1 MVVPST
7 GKENDYSWLSR
18 FPKMR
23 EWIGDKVVKA
33 LAAFNYTIRNKDW
46 EATVEVERN
55 DIEDDQIMGYA
66 LQAKGA
72 GQSAAELPAD
82 IVFALLSKGFTNLCY
97 DGQPFFD
104 TDHLSGGKSV
114 SNKGTKKLAV
124 TSLAAAKASYGA
136 ARTAMRS
143 LKDDE
148 GASLKIRPTIPVVPP
163 ALEDDANYLMTA
175 DRFPDNTPNPYKGTA
190 EVLVVPELTSDT
202 ARFLLDT
209 SKPVKPLIY
218 QERKNRS
225 LSSRPTTTLTTSL
238 CARSSSSVLKPVQMV
253 ATASGRWRMAPPGRT
268 HNADSNHCP
277 PRWLSPSRHR
287 PQREYCHRPDDHFS
301 DSELQILENDP
312 NLIVVRLQDVPENA
326 GDGDAVSAL
335 TTERDGLRARVS
347 ELEATVL
354 QLNRDGD
361 ALKQQLAS
369 ANGTI
374 TELETVRDALSQK
387 LDALQAGSENTDK
400 KAKG

>member
-1 MVVPST
+1 MLINVKNVRQIFINLKATFQNAFDQAPSDWQKIAMVVPST

-148 GASLKIRPTIPVVPP
+148 GASLKIRPTILVLPP

-202 ARFLLDT
+202 AWFLLDT

-218 QERKNRS
+218 QERK
-225 LSSRPTTTLTTSL
+225 
-238 CARSSSSVLKPVQMV
+238 KPVFVEQ
-253 ATASGRWRMAPPGRT
+253 TDY
-268 HNADSNHCP
+268 NADNVFM
-277 PRWLSPSRHR
+277 RKKFIFGA
-287 PQREYCHRPDDHFS
+287 E
-301 DSELQILENDP
+301 
-312 NLIVVRLQDVPENA
+312 
-326 GDGDAVSAL
+326 
-335 TTERDGLRARVS
+335 AR
-347 ELEATVL
+347 
-354 QLNRDGD
+354 
-361 ALKQQLAS
+361 
-369 ANGTI
+369 ANGGYGFWQM
-374 TELETVRDALSQK
+374 AY
-387 LDALQAGSENTDK
+387 GSTGEE
-400 KAKG
+400 A